1 MDREPTFIKTATC
14 PSLSTQS
21 LIIYEIGSTPDGTVH
36 IRLIGNSGNG
46 HFNGYWVP
54 LPEILATLNEADGP
68 FIWSALCPLFEGR
81 SVNSA
86 CFLMAVLLAEGLVR
100 HSEREPRRY
109 ELGDTEKLV
118 AKVQTLMAPK
128 EKPKKGGIPKCSY
141 SVRHM
146 SNHRRK
152 GRCARDG

>member
-1 MDREPTFIKTATC
+1 MEPEPTVLKEASC
-14 PSLSTQS
+14 PSLSATSDITYQ
-21 LIIYEIGSTPDGTVH
+21 IGKTPDDTVH
-36 IRLIGNSGNG
+36 FRLTGNSGNG
-46 HFNGYWVP
+46 HFNSYWVP
-54 LPEILATLNEADGP
+54 LPEILATLNEAKGP

-81 SVNSA
+81 LVNSA